1 MLELPRKSPSTHPSI
16 RGWRLTY
23 SVLQEV
29 NNLLTTQSNPVTN
42 IVQDLTQGTVTGL
55 TNGAVFALKA
65 IGATVPELDE
75 KCACN
80 MVFCN
85 SAIIDAQGMC
95 SESLLF
101 ATWEVLMTDIGDAAA
116 GTSQACGQALY
127 SCAAF
132 YSAAQ
137 IASMTDGCC
146 TPSNT

>member
-1 MLELPRKSPSTHPSI
+1 LI
-16 RGWRLTY
+16 V

-95 SESLLF
+95 SKSLIVPNMNL
-101 ATWEVLMTDIGDAAA
+101 ADDVDIGDAAA
-116 GTSQACGQALY
+116 GTAQACGQALY

-132 YSAAQ
+132 YSADQ
-137 IASMTDGCC
+137 IAAMTEGCC

>member
-1 MLELPRKSPSTHPSI
+1 MLELLRRSTSTLSLI
-16 RGWRLTY
+16 QVSLTI

-65 IGATVPELDE
+65 IGATIPELDE

-95 SESLLF
+95 STSLLGLNNDS
-101 ATWEVLMTDIGDAAA
+101 ADDVDIGDAAA

-132 YSAAQ
+132 YSADQ
-137 IASMTDGCC
+137 IASMTGGCC